1 MKNEKSMESIVS
13 IRGAITVKENSIKEI
28 KAATTRLLREIFTQN
43 NIRGEKVINIIY
55 TVTDDLD
62 VLNPATVTR
71 EEFKI
76 DLIPMLCVQEMK
88 VKDGLPRCIRI
99 MLQACSNLKKDQI
112 KHIYLGEAVNL
123 RPDLA

>member
-1 MKNEKSMESIVS
+1 MESIVS

-28 KAATTRLLREIFTQN
+28 KAATTKLLREIFTQN
-43 NIRGEKVINIIY
+43 NIQGEKVINIIY

-76 DLIPMLCVQEMK
+76 GSIPMLCVQEMK
-88 VKDGLPRCIRI
+88 IKDGLSRCIRI
-99 MLQACSNLKKDQI
+99 MLQVYSNLKKEQI
-112 KHIYLGEAVNL
+112 KHIYLGEAANL